1 MTSQSRKH
9 LPCGMTLM
17 HSSVF
22 LYMVCVYHLSCYRG
36 KKMEET
42 YFDKET
48 EKAFLKASGALYE
61 KKVYPAMLL
70 ARENGNMYTASLYGG
85 ILSLLAQ

>member
-1 MTSQSRKH
+1 MVIS
-9 LPCGMTLM
+9 L
-17 HSSVF
+17 
-22 LYMVCVYHLSCYRG
+22 LYFSD
-36 KKMEET
+36 KKLEDT

-48 EKAFLKASGALYE
+48 EKAFLKASGSLFE
-61 KKVYPAMLL
+61 KKVSPAMLL

>member
-1 MTSQSRKH
+1 
-9 LPCGMTLM
+9 
-17 HSSVF
+17 
-22 LYMVCVYHLSCYRG
+22 
-36 KKMEET
+36 MEET

-48 EKAFLKASGALYE
+48 EKAFVKASGSLYE
-61 KKVYPAMLL
+61 KKVSPAMLL

>member
-1 MTSQSRKH
+1 MCYLLS
-9 LPCGMTLM
+9 
-17 HSSVF
+17 
-22 LYMVCVYHLSCYRG
+22 LYYYRD
-36 KKMEET
+36 KKLEET

-48 EKAFLKASGALYE
+48 EKAFLKASGAVYE